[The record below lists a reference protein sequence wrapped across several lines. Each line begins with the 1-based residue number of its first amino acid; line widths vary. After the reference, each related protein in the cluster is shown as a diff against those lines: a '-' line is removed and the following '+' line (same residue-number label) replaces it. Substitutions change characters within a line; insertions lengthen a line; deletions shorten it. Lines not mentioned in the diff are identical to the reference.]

1 MPTDKGI
8 MTYRKRIRKLIKS
21 LEEGKDPPQPQKTKG
36 EIIRT
41 NGQDTVL
48 RAPKRNKNDREFVK
62 LICSSIMEM
71 QFDLED
77 MPLKDRD
84 NSIIKNLQEMEKG
97 GKFDRK

>member
-1 MPTDKGI
+1 
-8 MTYRKRIRKLIKS
+8 
-21 LEEGKDPPQPQKTKG
+21 
-36 EIIRT
+36 
-41 NGQDTVL
+41 
-48 RAPKRNKNDREFVK
+48 
-62 LICSSIMEM
+62 MEM